1 MAKCWTW
8 FCLFLARWRRS
19 CLFLALEK
27 SGNRFFVCHVLPI
40 FYSPRHILLFL
51 AWDESGKR
59 VPVCFLLPLFCSPRH
74 ILFWRQCTSEIYMP
88 IFPLYFLT
96 YTLFWVVTQRRIY
109 AHILGVS
116 LNPSRQTSVQS
127 PLYNMRLLKCLD
139 LLLAAVGVHV
149 LCVLVLPDRLVF
161 LQSPLY
167 NKRLLKYF
175 KCSCCPCLLLFK
187 TGYCVS
193 ATASIKQE
201 VAAVL

>member
-1 MAKCWTW
+1 MYYLFSILLGIF
-8 FCLFLARWRRS
+8 FCSLHGTSLVSVSLYASSYLFS
-19 CLFLALEK
+19 
-27 SGNRFFVCHVLPI
+27 VLPDIYCSDANAQAKYICPYFRSI
-40 FYSPRHILLFL
+40 FSHIH
-51 AWDESGKR
+51 
-59 VPVCFLLPLFCSPRH
+59 CFGSWH
-74 ILFWRQCTSEIYMP
+74 NVEYML
-88 IFPLYFLT
+88 IFSVSL
-96 YTLFWVVTQRRIY
+96 WIRIY